1 MSQLTSLSLLL
12 AVPVLLFGTE
22 PAPDRVEFF
31 EKKVRPVLVNRCYGC
46 HSAETK
52 PAGGLRVDDR
62 HGLLRGGASGPA
74 VVPGNPADS
83 ILIQRIRHTDPTRRM
98 PKEGGPVT
106 DAELADLTAWIQAGV
121 AWPKEVIPSSIG
133 RPRPSYEKLKA
144 THWAWQPLTD
154 PVPPPVRNTAWP
166 SSNLDRFIA
175 AKLEQSNLAPVGDA
189 SRLTLIRRV
198 TFDLTGLPPTPP
210 EIDQFLNDRRPE
222 AYARLVDRLLQ
233 SPRFGERWGRH
244 WLDIARYAESTG
256 PSRNIPYPYAWR
268 YRDYVLDAVNRDVPY
283 DRFVQ
288 EQVAG
293 DLLPASSPT
302 ERDRLLTATG
312 FLALGGKDVN
322 QRFKERFQMD
332 NVDEQI
338 DTVSRSVLGLTV
350 SCARCHD
357 HKFDPIPVTDYYALA
372 GIFTSTDIGAGLRS
386 RMGGSGLDYYDSK
399 NLVRLSVKAPQPD
412 PEALREAQA
421 RVAAAKKEWDAIRGT
436 KEGLSIGPNGRPKQQ
451 PFRFAFER
459 AQSDLWELTT
469 EAEQGY
475 AIHAVRDAAK
485 PADTEVRLRGEAER
499 LGPVVARGFL
509 TTFAVPGAA
518 PVDPGQSG
526 RLQFAQWLTSPRNP
540 LTPRVVVNRVWHHLF
555 GQGIVTS
562 VDNFG
567 INGAPPS
574 HPELL
579 DHLAS
584 GFIRDGWSIKKLVR
598 SIVLSRT
605 YRLGSE
611 ATAAHRE
618 ADPANVLLWRH
629 SPRRLEAE
637 EIRDAILA
645 ASGQLDVNPPGR
657 SAAAKL
663 RMVEMRDDGP
673 EALGLHEQADH
684 ARHRSVYLPLLRGVV
699 PKALQPFDP
708 VAQSLVTGQRDA
720 TTVPAQALFLL
731 NSSFVRRQSL
741 ALAEQLL
748 AQSSLSAAQ
757 RVGHAYR
764 RTLGREPSPA
774 EVNRT
779 LAFLESFEGAY
790 RTSQD
795 AAPGR
800 RSTAV
805 LARLAGEQ
813 ADLPVDQ
820 DDERVTLAPVED
832 PVNASSPRAAAW
844 MSFVQALY
852 ASAEFRFLR

>member
-83 ILIQRIRHTDPTRRM
+83 ILIQRIRHTDPQRRM

-210 EIDQFLNDRRPE
+210 EIGQFLNDRRPE

-412 PEALREAQA
+412 PETLREAQA

-618 ADPANVLLWRH
+618 ADPANRLLWRH

-748 AQSSLSAAQ
+748 AQSSLSATQ
-757 RVGHAYR
+757 HIGHAYR

-795 AAPGR
+795 AAPGG